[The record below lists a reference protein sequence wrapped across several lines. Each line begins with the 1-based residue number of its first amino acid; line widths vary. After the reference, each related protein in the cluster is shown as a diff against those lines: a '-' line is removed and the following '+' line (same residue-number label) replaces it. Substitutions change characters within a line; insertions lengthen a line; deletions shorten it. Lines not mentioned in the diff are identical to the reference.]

1 MALHNTQCPHC
12 FTTYVISDEQLR
24 VSEGMVR
31 CGTCRER
38 FQARIITNDIETPRF
53 DPRDAFIEP
62 LTDEVTP
69 QKPHDATTSTE
80 DKPQNYS
87 FADPHTE
94 SEKSVTISL
103 SDVSE
108 SLNSEMSLDIDSDL
122 PVTPV
127 DSKRLTAEQMLEN
140 IRAKQARERNAQDQT
155 QDQTQA
161 QGTNLNTKT
170 DLTAQARDPRTKEP
184 SDSTAVESDTTAAE
198 SSGTLR
204 TAQKTQQREL
214 SLPDSKQSDTHSF
227 TEASSSRVISDAVN
241 EEALIDQVDALV
253 EDKLIN
259 GSSSNPLDDDL
270 PFRLDQKPKKSSS
283 RFSWLLVPPMLVIVL
298 ILIATLVYQL
308 WMKQIV
314 AFKSDS
320 FAQAKIVELSVPIAK
335 RLAEH
340 DIVLPLRRNLSQL
353 ELVSARTEAHPVR
366 SSTTLLRISIINHA
380 DIEQPLPW
388 LEMSLTN
395 AEGQLISRRAL
406 SPLDYVYQ
414 NATNDLIGA
423 RELKK
428 ITVELLSFPKQATG
442 YELKILNK

>member
-24 VSEGMVR
+24 VSEGVVR

-38 FQARIITNDIETPRF
+38 FQARIITSETETPCF
-53 DPRDAFIEP
+53 DPREAFIEP

-94 SEKSVTISL
+94 SEKSITISL

-108 SLNSEMSLDIDSDL
+108 SLNSEMSLDIDDDL

-140 IRAKQARERNAQDQT
+140 IRAKQARERSARDQSQGQEANPNA
-155 QDQTQA
+155 
-161 QGTNLNTKT
+161 KT
-170 DLTAQARDPRTKEP
+170 DLTAEARVPQEKE
-184 SDSTAVESDTTAAE
+184 SIDSLAAE
-198 SSGTLR
+198 SETTEPQSSGALH

-214 SLPDSKQSDTHSF
+214 SLPNSKQSDAPSF
-227 TEASSSRVISDAVN
+227 TEASSSRAISDAVN

-259 GSSSNPLDDDL
+259 GSSPNPLDDDL
-270 PFRLDQKPKKSSS
+270 PFRLDQTPKKSSS

-320 FAQAKIVELSVPIAK
+320 FAQAKIVELSVPVAK
-335 RLAEH
+335 KLAEH